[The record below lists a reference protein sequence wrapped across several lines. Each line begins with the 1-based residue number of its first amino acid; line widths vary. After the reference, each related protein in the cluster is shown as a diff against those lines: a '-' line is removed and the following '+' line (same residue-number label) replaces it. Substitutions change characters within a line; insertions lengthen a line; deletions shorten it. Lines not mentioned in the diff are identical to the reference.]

1 MTKPIKPASPSAS
14 TGEGKSFLERMQ
26 RGMANDPTANPEKAK
41 MFAEKLEKYVNE
53 GKALNE
59 ARNEHKK
66 VPGLSR
72 AGGGGGAG
80 GDFSGMKGLDKPFK
94 KGGKVKKFNDG
105 GMSLEEKYPGA
116 KITRVPYKEPPKKSE
131 TKEFKEAAE
140 TARKA
145 PLASAG
151 HRITEPKF
159 TDSGDTMNLKKMG
172 RGRVAGG
179 GGGSAGGDFSGMKGL
194 DKPYKAGGKVSS
206 ASKRADGC
214 AIRGKTRA

>member
-1 MTKPIKPASPSAS
+1 MTKPVQPASPSAA

-26 RGMANDPTANPEKAK
+26 RGMSNDPTANPEKAK

-72 AGGGGGAG
+72 AGGGGSAG

-94 KGGKVKKFNDG
+94 KGGKVKKYEDG
-105 GMSLEEKYPGA
+105 G
-116 KITRVPYKEPPKKSE
+116 
-131 TKEFKEAAE
+131 
-140 TARKA
+140 
-145 PLASAG
+145 LADTTSAG
-151 HRITEPKF
+151 KGAMAGLEDAAP
-159 TDSGDTMNLKKMG
+159 GPGKKGVRAGLEDAVSAKKGAMAG
-172 RGRVAGG
+172 LEDAMSAKKGAMAGG
-179 GGGSAGGDFSGMKGL
+179 LGMK
-194 DKPYKAGGKVSS
+194 KGGKVSS

-214 AIRGKTRA
+214 CIRGKTRA